1 MNSNCLTTT
10 ILLLLYIYSFVFIIL
25 FIWLFGKVVGSL
37 FQYTER
43 SGSNPFVSFSLP
55 FLRPPS
61 LFSPSPTSSHQFFS
75 FKFIRDTSM
84 FEGAGEQY
92 EIMREGNLEP
102 ATGPRRVLA
111 SYPQIPRCKN
121 QQR

>member
-1 MNSNCLTTT
+1 MNSNYSTATT
-10 ILLLLYIYSFVFIIL
+10 LLLLYIYTFVFIIF
-25 FIWLFGKVVGSL
+25 FIWLFGKVIGSP

-43 SGSNPFVSFSLP
+43 SGSNPSVSFSLP

-75 FKFIRDTSM
+75 FKFIRHTAT

-92 EIMREGNLEP
+92 EIMTEGDLEP

-111 SYPQIPRCKN
+111 SYPQTPRCRN
-121 QQR
+121 RQR